1 MPGKYYVTI
10 NRKFAYVKVYKIIK
24 KAGETNDISKKIS
37 GALQNWIDKKFSK
50 KGIAVHEDHVIFAI
64 RWFKTNITKNANNNG
79 LVVCKECYPKY
90 SKERRRY
97 TSRLS
102 LYIGIGVIFAILLII
117 STPSLGSALAAIG
130 FLFMF
135 LLSTLTRVI
144 SLPSNVME

>member
-1 MPGKYYVTI
+1 MKGKKTAVCI
-10 NRKFAYVKVYKIIK
+10 VCGKP
-24 KAGETNDISKKIS
+24 
-37 GALQNWIDKKFSK
+37 K

-64 RWFKTNITKNANNNG
+64 RWFKTNITKNANNNE

-117 STPSLGSALAAIG
+117 STPSVGSVFAAIG
-130 FLFMF
+130 VLVFLYALS
-135 LLSTLTRVI
+135 LLSYIPRLELEVQQGTGTGEAVSARTQRRGKLQ
-144 SLPSNVME
+144 NNK

>member
-1 MPGKYYVTI
+1 MKGK
-10 NRKFAYVKVYKIIK
+10 K
-24 KAGETNDISKKIS
+24 KSVCIVCGKP
-37 GALQNWIDKKFSK
+37 K

-90 SKERRRY
+90 AKERRRY

-130 FLFMF
+130 VLVFLYALS
-135 LLSTLTRVI
+135 LLSYIPRLELEAQQLTGTGEAVSAPAQRRRK
-144 SLPSNVME
+144 LQNNK